1 MGFQARGG
9 SWLWEDIHSLTDHV
23 VGDVDLDLSL
33 VLEGHLALDALV
45 RLLLFGNEKN
55 QVSRDR
61 KPGLQKPGSRRCP
74 SVACPLPGIPI
85 RSLPPPSDPTSP
97 GHRLPSKGL
106 LSCRNWNNLAVTQSP
121 LPQEPMGFAPL
132 TKANPCIHL
141 TKCKCPAVPVLAM
154 MTPRH
159 LLNERCVLPT
169 GEIWESAWIL
179 RAAGLVGGV
188 TP

>member
-1 MGFQARGG
+1 M
-9 SWLWEDIHSLTDHV
+9 WEDIHSLTDHV

-85 RSLPPPSDPTSP
+85 RSPPTSLRP
-97 GHRLPSKGL
+97 DLARAQAAFQGAAL
-106 LSCRNWNNLAVTQSP
+106 LSEL
-121 LPQEPMGFAPL
+121 E
-132 TKANPCIHL
+132 
-141 TKCKCPAVPVLAM
+141 
-154 MTPRH
+154 
-159 LLNERCVLPT
+159 
-169 GEIWESAWIL
+169 
-179 RAAGLVGGV
+179 
-188 TP
+188 